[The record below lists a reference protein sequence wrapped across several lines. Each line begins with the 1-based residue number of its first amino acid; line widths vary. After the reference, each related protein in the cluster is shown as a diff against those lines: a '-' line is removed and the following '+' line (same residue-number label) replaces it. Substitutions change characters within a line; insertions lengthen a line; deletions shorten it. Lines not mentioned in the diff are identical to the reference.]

1 MQVFIRCHIL
11 KAVFLKFA
19 AMKRR
24 RNIAAYIAGILFLAV
39 MSVADL
45 LCGGYAGQ
53 EIMLNLRLP
62 RIVTALLAGA
72 ALALSGAQMQSI
84 FRNPLA
90 DPHIMGVTSGA
101 ALGAALATMFSGQ
114 TAATGIPIAAS
125 AFIGALC
132 SAIVIL
138 YVSGRFRNASTL
150 LIFGI
155 MLGFIVNA
163 IVTILQFRTDA
174 ESLKMFYSWSAGS
187 FSTSTWQQTGIMA
200 IALLLGTVTAISN
213 RKGLDIILF
222 GDEFAYMAGAD
233 VRKIRISALLSCC
246 IMTAAVTAFCG
257 PLGFV
262 GIVAPHIARA
272 ASGTS
277 SHRIILPMVLMTGAI
292 ISIGADL
299 ISRISPSPL
308 PIASTMALVGIPIVL
323 YIIIKRP
330 TL

>member
-1 MQVFIRCHIL
+1 MI
-11 KAVFLKFA
+11 AVFLKFA

-24 RNIAAYIAGILFLAV
+24 RSIAAYIAGILFLAV

-62 RIVTALLAGA
+62 RIATALLAGA

-90 DPHIMGVTSGA
+90 DPHIMGVTSVA
-101 ALGAALATMFSGQ
+101 ALGAAAATMFSGQ
-114 TAATGIPIAAS
+114 TSLTGISIAAS

-132 SAIVIL
+132 SALIIL

-187 FSTSTWQQTGIMA
+187 FSTTTWQQTGIMA